1 MEHGNIFNIF
11 KIFVSVFFFRS
22 ASTKPEPFNKLQ
34 ESAEKYGIKLN
45 TISNIPLGKGGF
57 YSPTNALDIQP
68 FLLGPLKRT
77 ATTYQCHRHNGS
89 FESEEGQ
96 NVWTLLLQLCNYLL
110 EQGWAEGNSN
120 IEGHLDIGNEKNLFI
135 LFEMI

>member
-1 MEHGNIFNIF
+1 
-11 KIFVSVFFFRS
+11 
-22 ASTKPEPFNKLQ
+22 LD
-34 ESAEKYGIKLN
+34 

-77 ATTYQCHRHNGS
+77 ATTYQCYRHGGS

-96 NVWTLLLQLCNYLL
+96 NVWRLLIQLCDYLL
-110 EQGWAEGNSN
+110 EQGWNEGNSN
-120 IEGHLDIGNEKNLFI
+120 IEGHLDIGKEKDS
-135 LFEMI
+135 

>member
-1 MEHGNIFNIF
+1 MVIYLIFF
-11 KIFVSVFFFRS
+11 KFTYLFFSFRS
-22 ASTKPEPFNKLQ
+22 ASTKPEPFNKL
-34 ESAEKYGIKLN
+34 EEAAEKYGIKLN

-96 NVWTLLLQLCNYLL
+96 NVWTLLLQLCDYLL
-110 EQGWAEGNSN
+110 EQGWTEGNA
-120 IEGHLDIGNEKNLFI
+120 IRL
-135 LFEMI
+135 